1 MTALHPKMKYFLEN
15 LLPVYPEGYQATIE
29 DIRART
35 SVMVAEG
42 EPVL

>member
-15 LLPVYPEGYQATIE
+15 LLPVYPEDYQVTVE

-35 SVMVAEG
+35 S
-42 EPVL
+42 